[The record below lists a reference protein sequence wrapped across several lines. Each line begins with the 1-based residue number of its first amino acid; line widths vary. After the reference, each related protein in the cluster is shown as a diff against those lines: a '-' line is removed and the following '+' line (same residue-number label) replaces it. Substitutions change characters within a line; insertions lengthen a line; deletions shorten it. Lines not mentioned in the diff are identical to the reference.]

1 MCRNTATN
9 RPDHREHIPGRA
21 SALQQALMKFADRTT
36 YYIINPAIG
45 TEFDD
50 LQKAYEY
57 YNLYSWE
64 CGFGIRKGKKR
75 YSNNRVNRKLPDD
88 ERYQLGQEF
97 NCSCGGKP
105 GDNLKTTSSRIEC
118 PALLRLSRTCNNGW
132 VVVAHVSEHNHALSN
147 SYGEKKAMAITLPL
161 GQVHQ
166 RAS

>member
-36 YYIINPAIG
+36 YYIINPAVG

-75 YSNNRVNRKLPDD
+75 YSNNCVNRKLLDD
-88 ERYQLGQEF
+88 ERYQLGQDF
-97 NCSCGGKP
+97 NCSCGVSATIG
-105 GDNLKTTSSRIEC
+105 SSRNIDLVYVRNENKQN
-118 PALLRLSRTCNNGW
+118 LLNL
-132 VVVAHVSEHNHALSN
+132 L
-147 SYGEKKAMAITLPL
+147 
-161 GQVHQ
+161 
-166 RAS
+166 